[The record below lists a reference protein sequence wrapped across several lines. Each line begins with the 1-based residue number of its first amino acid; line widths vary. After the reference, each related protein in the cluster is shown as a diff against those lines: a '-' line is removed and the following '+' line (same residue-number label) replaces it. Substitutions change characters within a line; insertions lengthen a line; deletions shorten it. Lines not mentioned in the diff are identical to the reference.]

1 MGVPFPV
8 IPTRTGISKKTRRSM
23 DKIMEKLGPSYTDDG
38 KLVWQFLRRL
48 SIELPYEPAVPL
60 LGI

>member
-8 IPTRTGISKKTRRSM
+8 IPTRTGISKKTRSM